1 MASTRTSDYYEV
13 LGVPRGATP
22 EEIKQAYRK
31 LAMRYHPDRNPGDS
45 SAEAKF
51 KEVSEAYHVL
61 SDPTRRAHYDR
72 FGRMPTGTGMP
83 DFVDMTE
90 MFESVLGDF
99 LSGFGA
105 FGRARR
111 NVGRDIALTVEIS
124 LVEAA
129 KGVEKTV
136 EFDRDAT
143 CDVCAGRG
151 AAPGTQ
157 VDTCPACGGR
167 GEVRYQQSIFRLTR
181 PCARCEGRGAIPRTV
196 CEKCSG
202 AGMVKKHERLAVT
215 IPAGV
220 EDGATRTVR
229 GYGDVARGSGAAGDL
244 ELHIRIAEHPLFSR
258 DGHDLRCTIPVS
270 FPQAALGAMIDV
282 PTLDGKVR
290 MRLPP
295 GTQPGQELR
304 LRGKG
309 MPRFGGYGAGDQIV
323 TIQLEVPTQLTDE
336 QKDLIGRLAASMNE
350 EVHPQR
356 KTFLE
361 KLKSL
366 FD

>member
-1 MASTRTSDYYEV
+1 MPTQTTREYYEI
-13 LGVPRGATP
+13 LGVARGATP

-31 LAMRYHPDRNPGDS
+31 LAMRFHPDRNPGDPT
-45 SAEAKF
+45 AESRF

-61 SDPTRRAHYDR
+61 GDPARRSHYDR
-72 FGRMPTGTGMP
+72 FGRVAQGAGME
-83 DFVDMTE
+83 FVDMTD

-99 LSGFGA
+99 LAGFGG
-105 FGRARR
+105 FGKSKR
-111 NVGRDIALTVEIS
+111 NGKDLALGVEIS
-124 LVEAA
+124 LSEAA

-136 EFDRDAT
+136 EFERDAP
-143 CDVCAGRG
+143 CEACSGRG
-151 AAPGTQ
+151 AQAGTP
-157 VDTCPACGGR
+157 VDACPACGGR
-167 GEVRYQQSIFRLTR
+167 GEVRYQQSIFRLAR
-181 PCARCEGRGAIPRTV
+181 PCGRCEGQGMLPRVPCGGCAGRGV
-196 CEKCSG
+196 
-202 AGMVKKHERLAVT
+202 VKKRERLAVT

-229 GYGDVARGSGAAGDL
+229 GYGDAARGSGRVGDL
-244 ELHIRIAEHPLFSR
+244 ELNIRIAEHPLFVR

-270 FPQAALGAMIDV
+270 FPQAVLGGMLDV
-282 PTLDGKVR
+282 PTLEGKVR

-309 MPRFGGYGAGDQIV
+309 LPRFGGYGAGDQIV
-323 TIQLEVPTQLTDE
+323 SIQLEVPTDLTVE
-336 QKDLIGRLAASMNE
+336 QKEIIERLATTMNE

-356 KTFLE
+356 RTFLE